1 MEILYLGNK
10 KKKNENNPTGL
21 DTLSI
26 QLGSFFDV
34 ESRSDKKNRIFR
46 LIDMVVAII
55 INRKRVNYV
64 LIDTYSSKG
73 FYFALIC
80 SFFCITFKKKY
91 ILILRGGNLESRLKK
106 NKHLS
111 KILFKKSYSNIA
123 PSLFMHDIFKK
134 YGFKTKYI
142 PNNIIISKYKFKPR
156 LKISS
161 PKILWVRSF
170 HKIYN
175 PQMAIN
181 VFKRVL
187 NTYEGAELCMVGPK
201 KDNSYEKCIKLARE
215 LGIKDRVTFTGKLEK
230 KEWTSLSNNYNIFIN
245 TTNVDNLPV
254 SVIEAMALG
263 LPVVST
269 NAGGLK
275 YLHKNESDALLVNC
289 NDISS
294 MSDKII
300 SIIENPALSK
310 KLSENGFKKAKD
322 FDWEIVKKAWKSLFL
337 KVC

>member
-1 MEILYLGNK
+1 MKILYLGNK
-10 KKKNENNPTGL
+10 NKNNENNPTGL
-21 DTLSI
+21 DTLST
-26 QLGSFFDV
+26 QLGSFLSV
-34 ESRSDKKNRIFR
+34 ESRSNKKNRILR
-46 LIDMVVAII
+46 LIDMVMSII
-55 INRKRVNYV
+55 INRNHAEYI

-80 SFFCITFKKKY
+80 SFFCIALKKKY
-91 ILILRGGNLESRLKK
+91 ILILRGGNLESRLKY

-111 KILFKKSYSNIA
+111 KILFKKSYFNIA
-123 PSLFMHDIFKK
+123 PSLFMHDLFKI

-142 PNNIIISKYKFKPR
+142 PNNIIISKYKFKHR
-156 LKISS
+156 LKISN

-175 PQMAIN
+175 PIMAIN
-181 VFKRVL
+181 VFDRVL
-187 NTYEGAELCMVGPK
+187 KTYDGAELCMVGPK
-201 KDNSYEKCIKLARE
+201 KDNSYENCVNLAKE
-215 LGIKDRVTFTGKLEK
+215 LGIKDRITFTGKLDK
-230 KEWTSLSNNYNIFIN
+230 KDWISLSNNYNIFIN

-254 SVIEAMALG
+254 SVIEIMALG

-310 KLSENGFKKAKD
+310 KLSENGLKKAKG
-322 FDWEIVKKAWKSLFL
+322 FDWEIVKKAWKSLFF
-337 KVC
+337 